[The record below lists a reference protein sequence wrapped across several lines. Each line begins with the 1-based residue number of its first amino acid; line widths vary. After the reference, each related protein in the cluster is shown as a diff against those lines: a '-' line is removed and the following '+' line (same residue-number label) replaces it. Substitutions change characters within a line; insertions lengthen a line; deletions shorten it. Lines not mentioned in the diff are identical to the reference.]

1 MRASRVLACSLALF
15 GCFGSR
21 AIADVDVAPPS
32 AAAMTRMLSPLPP
45 IQGYLLRGV
54 VGKAISVALP
64 VQSGYS
70 WHWQSD
76 GLLTLFAPPY
86 QMRFMPDGN
95 DKLAPEVWTFPLLR
109 PGKTVI
115 TFHLLPN
122 SGPVPPKGAERRLV
136 TLVVLTP
143 YEAQQ
148 HPPDDLDDMVLLK

>member
-1 MRASRVLACSLALF
+1 MRAVGVLACGLALF
-15 GCFGSR
+15 GCFGTPAFAES
-21 AIADVDVAPPS
+21 DVGPPS

-54 VGKAISVALP
+54 VGNAVSVALP
-64 VQSGYS
+64 VRSGYS

-76 GLLTLFAPPY
+76 GMLTLFAPPY
-86 QMRFMPDGN
+86 QVRFMPGGT
-95 DKLAPEVWTFPLLR
+95 DKPAPEVWTFPLLR

-115 TFHLLPN
+115 TFRLLPN
-122 SGPVPPKGAERRLV
+122 SGPVPPKGAERRRV
-136 TLVVLTP
+136 TLLVLTP